1 MTNARLCVGS
11 HSPPVKLN
19 VGKDTQYFNRKAGLY
34 NNTLIVNNSGYDS
47 SCYVVLL
54 DSTCRNVCFR
64 LGMLN
69 IARNQ
74 VLLYQVKYSVL
85 A

>member
-1 MTNARLCVGS
+1 MW
-11 HSPPVKLN
+11 
-19 VGKDTQYFNRKAGLY
+19 GKTPNISILKAGLY

-69 IARNQ
+69 TARNQ

-85 A
+85 T